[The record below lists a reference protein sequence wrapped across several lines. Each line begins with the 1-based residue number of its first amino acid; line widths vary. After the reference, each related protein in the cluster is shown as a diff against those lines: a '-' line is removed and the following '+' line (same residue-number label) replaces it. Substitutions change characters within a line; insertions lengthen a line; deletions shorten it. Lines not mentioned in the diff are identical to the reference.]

1 MNKMYR
7 MISMDKLPNIS
18 DYRDISN
25 IPYFL
30 LGILIVNIVVLFII
44 RYTGLGGKSLSTWY
58 DKFGLIAVIADVLI
72 IFIVFILGQII
83 YTHFILPYYGWNPIV
98 FILIVVF
105 IQMIH
110 VFSLYYFV
118 ILPIPLG
125 HNAIIDM
132 YKMYAEENSSGIII
146 GDALLMIAYFLVTLG
161 LKYLPDYVNTSIA
174 MIAIYTMTYIL
185 YTKTNYPK
193 KY

>member
-1 MNKMYR
+1 

-30 LGILIVNIVVLFII
+30 LGILIVDIVVLFII
-44 RYTGLGGKSLSTWY
+44 RFMGLGGKSLSTWY
-58 DKFGLIAVIADVLI
+58 DKFGLVAVIADVFSILI
-72 IFIVFILGQII
+72 GFLLGQII
-83 YTHFILPYYGWNPIV
+83 YTHYIMPYYGWNPIV
-98 FILIVVF
+98 FILLVVF
-105 IQMIH
+105 IKIVH
-110 VFSLYYFV
+110 DFAFYYFV

-125 HNAIIDM
+125 HNAMIDL
-132 YKMYAEENSSGIII
+132 YKLYAEENGGGIIR
-146 GDALLMIAYFLVTLG
+146 GESLVMIASFLVTLG

-174 MIAIYTMTYIL
+174 MIAVYTITYIL